1 MGRNKAVDT
10 WLRLCAMFIMKD
22 ELFDGSRSIAAV
34 PFRPRRAG
42 KAARSRG
49 RSASVELEKGLD
61 KVTKDAQ
68 TRRDDRLARDI
79 GPIGPSLNSSRTNG
93 PRGRRMGEKKKRQ
106 DPHQIKTS
114 CSPRRAPEASSS
126 TTSARRRRV
135 SRKRAPAAARR
146 EGNPQLRGDEENNV
160 EPDAKARRVAWVD
173 DLVVEHEQAIKTA
186 LRAAVK
192 GTLQVQ
198 RFRNFLSC
206 ARDKVIR
213 GAESVGLGSSTLTSA
228 SAFTTSATSSE
239 DRATTPPCGSS
250 DVASD
255 DAAAAYAAQLV
266 AAFEEQ
272 LHAGAPLIAEEL
284 RKRTEQ
290 GKNAVL
296 DRAVKVVL
304 TQAFAA
310 AADPFGACG
319 RGPAGRGSGEVEV
332 LDTEVIRALAF
343 YQLRMSPQMLSQEQ
357 KTWCRQWLQSTCWR
371 VWHGAKSIAGRS
383 WRITEK
389 TKATEIK

>member
-1 MGRNKAVDT
+1 MGSLT
-10 WLRLCAMFIMKD
+10 
-22 ELFDGSRSIAAV
+22 AA
-34 PFRPRRAG
+34 
-42 KAARSRG
+42 AAS
-49 RSASVELEKGLD
+49 
-61 KVTKDAQ
+61 
-68 TRRDDRLARDI
+68 
-79 GPIGPSLNSSRTNG
+79 PPSLSDRGEPVKLPAAEDDLLLSSSRKAWT
-93 PRGRRMGEKKKRQ
+93 
-106 DPHQIKTS
+106 
-114 CSPRRAPEASSS
+114 
-126 TTSARRRRV
+126 RRV

-146 EGNPQLRGDEENNV
+146 NGDPQLRGEND

-173 DLVVEHEQAIKTA
+173 DLVVEHEKAIKTA
-186 LRAAVK
+186 LRAAVQA
-192 GTLQVQ
+192 TLQVQ

-206 ARDKVIR
+206 ARDKFIR
-213 GAESVGLGSSTLTSA
+213 GAESVGLPGSSTTSA
-228 SAFTTSATSSE
+228 SAPTISGATSS
-239 DRATTPPCGSS
+239 DDIATTPPCGSA

-304 TQAFAA
+304 TQAFAV
-310 AADPFGACG
+310 AADPFGSSCG
-319 RGPAGRGSGEVEV
+319 RGPGGRGAGELEV
-332 LDTEVIRALAF
+332 LDAEVIRALAF

-371 VWHGAKSIAGRS
+371 VWHGARSIAGR
-383 WRITEK
+383 WRITGK